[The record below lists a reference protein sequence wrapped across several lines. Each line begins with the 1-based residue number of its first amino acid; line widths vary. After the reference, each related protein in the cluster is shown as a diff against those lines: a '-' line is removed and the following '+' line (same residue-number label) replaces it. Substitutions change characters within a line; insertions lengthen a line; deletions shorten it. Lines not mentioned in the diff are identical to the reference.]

1 MKIASGKAKAIILSE
16 LRNKFG
22 SIETAKRK
30 AKALSLRYKNHL
42 IEYKRRFGHLKR
54 QTARA
59 NNFFSK
65 VREADCYLKINET
78 DTLFYTYNV
87 HFANANGKGGSG
99 YYVRM
104 KTSSGVLNIKI

>member
-1 MKIASGKAKAIILSE
+1 MDYTTEKAKAVILSE

-22 SIETAKRK
+22 SVVAAKRK
-30 AKALSLRYKNHL
+30 AKSLSLRYKNHL
-42 IEYKRRFGHLKR
+42 IEYKHKYGHLKR

-59 NNFFSK
+59 NNFFSR
-65 VREADCYLKINET
+65 VTESDCHLKINEV

-87 HFANANGKGGSG
+87 HFANANGKGGAG

-104 KTSSGVLNIKI
+104 KTTCGVLNIKI